1 MSKGACFSMS
11 TLTGQHH
18 GMSRAFEQWRRSKTF
33 YFVKADQCEFGKT
46 VKEKGREHLIQKTTG
61 FLTNSPEI
69 AKELSRRCSGDH
81 QHIQLKGGNLTKQ
94 AQVYPPELCKAIC
107 RGAARE
113 FSFRG
118 MGHFMIGSLDLVADT
133 LGCVHGG
140 GA

>member
-1 MSKGACFSMS
+1 MAQIKDI
-11 TLTGQHH
+11 L
-18 GMSRAFEQWRRSKTF
+18 
-33 YFVKADQCEFGKT
+33 FVKADQCEFGKT
-46 VKEKGREHLIQKTTG
+46 VKEKGKEHLIQKTTG

-69 AKELSRRCSGDH
+69 AKELSRRCSGNH
-81 QHIQLKGGNLTKQ
+81 QHLQLKGGNLTKQ

-133 LGCVHGG
+133 LGSVHGG
-140 GA
+140 SMRRMTSSRQNPNF